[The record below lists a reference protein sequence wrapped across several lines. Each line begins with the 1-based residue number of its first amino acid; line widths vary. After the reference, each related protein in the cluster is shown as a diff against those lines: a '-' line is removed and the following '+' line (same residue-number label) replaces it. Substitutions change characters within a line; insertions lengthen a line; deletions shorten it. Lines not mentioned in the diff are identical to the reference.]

1 VARISNRC
9 FADGTDEER
18 WRAVQTGAEIA
29 IILPAFIL
37 FAGAGFFWAFRGF
50 QDRQR

>member
-1 VARISNRC
+1 MKKWDFRSALFRISPMRS
-9 FADGTDEER
+9 DG
-18 WRAVQTGAEIA
+18 GPSEIA

-50 QDRQR
+50 QDR